1 MRNSLARPI
10 EYENGEHEQTS
21 DERRVEKI
29 IIILNS
35 VLPAKFLREWATK
48 KKKKKEVR
56 KTKSNANLK
65 YETSKVQFAVQWY
78 G

>member
-1 MRNSLARPI
+1 MLSSLARPI

-35 VLPAKFLREWATK
+35 VLPAKFQREWATK
-48 KKKKKEVR
+48 KKVR

-65 YETSKVQFAVQWY
+65 YETTKVQLVVQWY